1 MRQLTTTRR
10 ILLIVTIM
18 LLLPAV
24 VMAAIDSFTF
34 LNSSSQPVFQLD
46 LYDIDETNLPAVTY
60 KYALTDLLAGDNA
73 MSHWTL
79 DLEQCTGK
87 VSEPEAGPYQTIFDS
102 DVCGEGLEYENCVAG
117 VNYTVETGQD
127 PTTGLRGIKFEGDS
141 LEPGQTHIFHIT
153 LLAETGREDI
163 DVAIK
168 AGNNV
173 YPGTILGP
181 ICRPTAVAMSSTNV
195 ASSNG
200 LAFAAVAALT
210 MLMGLAT
217 VGVWRKQGK

>member
-1 MRQLTTTRR
+1 
-10 ILLIVTIM
+10 M

-34 LNSSSQPVFQLD
+34 LNSSNQPVFQLD
-46 LYDIDETNLPAVTY
+46 LYGIDETNPPAVTY
-60 KYALTDLLAGDNA
+60 KYAITDLLVGDNA

-87 VSEPEAGPYQTIFDS
+87 VSEPSGRSYTTIVDPA
-102 DVCGEGLEYENCVAG
+102 VCGEGLDYENCAVA
-117 VNYTVETGQD
+117 NYTVETGQD

-141 LEPGQTHIFHIT
+141 LQPGQTHIFHIT

-168 AGNNV
+168 AGNDV

-181 ICRPTAVAMSSTNV
+181 ICRPTAVAISSTNV

-200 LAFAAVAALT
+200 IAFAAVAALT